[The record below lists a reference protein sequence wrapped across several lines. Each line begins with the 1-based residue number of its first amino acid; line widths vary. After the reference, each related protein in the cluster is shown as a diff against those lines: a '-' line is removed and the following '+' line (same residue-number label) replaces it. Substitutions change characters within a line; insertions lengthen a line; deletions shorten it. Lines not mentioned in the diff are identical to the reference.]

1 MIAFLCALVNICLII
16 YCLASKKSIFHPV
29 CLLNAMWM
37 AVNVLNAILGWNSA
51 EPAYIILVFPPLFF
65 SLGFF
70 AIEKNFFMKNKFM
83 LSLYAAVAKLSDK
96 YRIKE
101 RKVIAATAKLFHSV
115 RKTYTETFELC
126 MAALTQCKIGTR
138 FIDHVC
144 VSVTNKPYTLHG
156 MYTKVSNTL
165 FGFDVVVFIGLTYA
179 FASRLGQ
186 YDHGN
191 LWYTL
196 RVIIWDYHV
205 TDWFIFK
212 YSSPIVLLLPSILLI
227 AAQKSKKR
235 IDMIK
240 FLISLVMAVIWS
252 ILLTSRTATFQA
264 IIILVMSQ
272 ILLME
277 HSDKPLNASE
287 LAAMRKKKVMLFA
300 AAVVFILLMF
310 TVIALKKNG
319 DLYGDVSLI
328 EFFLKS
334 IANYTNL
341 SSAAFVEWY
350 KQGFT
355 YTYGA
360 TTFRFVIAVLNRLGL
375 IAAIPAANEG
385 GIFITFEGL
394 PTNALTVA
402 RAYVED
408 FGVIY
413 MALVMMVFG
422 IIHGAVYKRAC
433 ENTGLKR
440 IRYALINAML
450 DVPLFFQ
457 ILTNLYLNVLSGWIQ
472 TAFWCCV
479 FTSMLF
485 WVKTEQRDEK
495 LSKRRNRQ

>member
-1 MIAFLCALVNICLII
+1 
-16 YCLASKKSIFHPV
+16 
-29 CLLNAMWM
+29 
-37 AVNVLNAILGWNSA
+37 
-51 EPAYIILVFPPLFF
+51 
-65 SLGFF
+65 
-70 AIEKNFFMKNKFM
+70 
-83 LSLYAAVAKLSDK
+83 
-96 YRIKE
+96 
-101 RKVIAATAKLFHSV
+101 
-115 RKTYTETFELC
+115 
-126 MAALTQCKIGTR
+126 
-138 FIDHVC
+138 
-144 VSVTNKPYTLHG
+144 
-156 MYTKVSNTL
+156 
-165 FGFDVVVFIGLTYA
+165 
-179 FASRLGQ
+179 
-186 YDHGN
+186 
-191 LWYTL
+191 
-196 RVIIWDYHV
+196 
-205 TDWFIFK
+205 
-212 YSSPIVLLLPSILLI
+212 
-227 AAQKSKKR
+227 
-235 IDMIK
+235 
-240 FLISLVMAVIWS
+240 
-252 ILLTSRTATFQA
+252 
-264 IIILVMSQ
+264 
-272 ILLME
+272 
-277 HSDKPLNASE
+277 
-287 LAAMRKKKVMLFA
+287 MLFA

-328 EFFLKS
+328 EIFLKS

-450 DVPLFFQ
+450 DVPLIFQ